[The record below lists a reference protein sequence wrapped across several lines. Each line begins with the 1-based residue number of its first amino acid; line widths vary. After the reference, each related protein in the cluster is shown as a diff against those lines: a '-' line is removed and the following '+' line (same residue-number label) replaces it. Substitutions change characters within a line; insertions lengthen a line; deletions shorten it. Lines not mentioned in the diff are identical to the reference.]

1 MATLYRKYRPQAFAD
16 AVGQN
21 HIKLT
26 VQSELATG
34 KIAHAYLFCG
44 PRAVGK
50 TTFARLLAKSIN
62 CLNRKENEFEP
73 CGQCSSCSDI
83 SDGRAL
89 DVIEID
95 AASNTGVDNVRE
107 NVIASARVSPSK
119 SKFKVFIIDEVHMLS
134 ISAFNALL
142 KVLEEP
148 PQRVVFV
155 LCTTETHKV
164 PATIISRCERFD
176 FKRIG
181 QADIIKKL
189 SRIAREEKIKVSDEI
204 LEAVARQSEG
214 HMRDAES
221 LFGQLVAIGGQEIS
235 AKEADLVIPRSAV
248 GEIVKLVECLTK
260 KDGSTAIALVN
271 KLLDDGVDLEK
282 FLSDLIE
289 LMRKILIYKINPAL
303 GEKLGL
309 DIGESYEIKINEL
322 KKDISIERMVL
333 FLEKMMSARVAM
345 KSSFITQLPLEMAI
359 AELCLDNAP
368 VSRALPTS
376 GVVPQAAPRAYSAP
390 VQHVQPVVSTPQHQS
405 APSVQAEAP
414 QATQNV
420 GPASDLKMTKEDFG
434 VRWGEFLAKMK
445 TSNHALSFIL
455 RTCQQRG
462 VDGGKV
468 CLAFKY
474 KFHKDR
480 VNEAKMREA
489 IQQTLREVYNS
500 NLSFEAIIDET
511 MEIEGGNSANS
522 GGVET
527 GSPSF
532 SMDSSNIPLP
542 DENQSGAQASS
553 ETPATPAGGDLMSDL
568 LKTFGGKVVG

>member
-1 MATLYRKYRPQAFAD
+1 MATLYRKYRPQTFAD

-34 KIAHAYLFCG
+34 RVAHAYLFCG

-62 CLNRKENEFEP
+62 CLNRKEGEFEP
-73 CGQCSSCSDI
+73 CGECSSCLDI

-95 AASNTGVDNVRE
+95 AASNTGVDNVRD
-107 NVIASARVSPSK
+107 NIIASARVSPSK

-148 PQRVVFV
+148 PKRVVFI

-181 QADIIKKL
+181 RVDIVKKL
-189 SRIAREEKIKVSDEI
+189 SRIAREEKIKISDDI

-221 LFGQLVAIGGQEIS
+221 LLGQLVAIGGQEIS
-235 AKEADLVIPRSAV
+235 ASEADLVIPRSAI
-248 GEIVKLVECLTK
+248 GEIVKLIECLAK
-260 KDGSTAIALVN
+260 KDGSSAIALVN

-282 FLSDLIE
+282 FAQDLIE
-289 LMRKILIYKINPAL
+289 LLRKVLIYKINPAL

-309 DIGESYEIKINEL
+309 DIGESYELKINEL
-322 KKDISIERMVL
+322 KKDLPVERIVL
-333 FLEKMMSARVAM
+333 FLEKMMAARASM
-345 KSSFITQLPLEMAI
+345 KSAFITQLPLEMAI
-359 AELCLDNAP
+359 AELCLEP
-368 VSRALPTS
+368 SQVCRPLPPA
-376 GVVPQAAPRAYSAP
+376 GNIAQQVPRAYTAP
-390 VQHVQPVVSTPQHQS
+390 ANATQSMQSNPVIQHQAVPGS
-405 APSVQAEAP
+405 VSGAPAAP
-414 QATQNV
+414 QGAV
-420 GPASDLKMTKEDFG
+420 PVSDVKMSLEDFG
-434 VRWGEFLAKMK
+434 SRWGEFLAKIK
-445 TSNHALSFIL
+445 KNNHSLSFIL
-455 RTCQQRG
+455 KTCQPRG
-462 VDGGKV
+462 VDGGKA

-489 IQQTLREVYNS
+489 IHQTLREVYGA
-500 NLSFEAIIDET
+500 NLVFEAIIDEA
-511 MEIEGGNSANS
+511 MEIEGGNSA
-522 GGVET
+522 E
-527 GSPSF
+527 F
-532 SMDSSNIPLP
+532 ASSSSQQEAPLP
-542 DENQSGAQASS
+542 EEAPSIDTTTT
-553 ETPATPAGGDLMSDL
+553 TPEQNGGNDVMSNL
-568 LKTFGGKVVG
+568 LKTFGGKIVG